1 MNRKAKG
8 TRAERDLIHKF
19 NKNGW
24 VAIRTAGSGSSQWP
38 APDIMAGN
46 AMRRVAIECKT
57 SKQTSKYIPAC
68 DIDQIKHF
76 SDKFGAEA
84 WVALKFDGYPWYFMM
99 IEDLRFTGKSYTA
112 NLELCKLRGLEFSHF
127 IDRNL

>member
-19 NKNGW
+19 NANGW
-24 VAIRTAGSGSSQWP
+24 VAIRTAGSGSSQFP

-46 AMRRVAIECKT
+46 AIRKVAIECKT
-57 SKQTSKYIPAC
+57 SKSTNKYIPVE
-68 DIDQIKHF
+68 DIKQIQF
-76 SDKFGAEA
+76 FANKFGSES
-84 WVALKFDGYPWYFMM
+84 WVALKFDGKPWYFMM
-99 IEDLRFTGKSYTA
+99 IEDLRLTGKNYAA
-112 NLELCKLRGLEFSHF
+112 NLSLCELKGLTFSEF